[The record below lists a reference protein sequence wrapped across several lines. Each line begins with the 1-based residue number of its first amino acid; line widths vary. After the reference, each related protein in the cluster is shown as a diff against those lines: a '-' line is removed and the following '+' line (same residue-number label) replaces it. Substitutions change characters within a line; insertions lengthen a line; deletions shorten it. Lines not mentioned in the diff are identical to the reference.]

1 MKICYLFDALTGVLS
16 GDYVAQESPEEPGE
30 YITPTH
36 STFIEPPGCVAG
48 QVPIFKDGTWTMQH
62 DHRGT
67 VWYDAHGVAVVVD
80 TIDLPAGLIAEQP
93 PAMVAAQVLADRIAQ
108 LKADLSALDFKKI
121 RPLAEGDAAYLATL
135 NAQSATLRAELATL

>member
-1 MKICYLFDALTGVLS
+1 MPPSAFKIGRARRIIWKHVLKLRQRTRKWQIAS
-16 GDYVAQESPEEPGE
+16 LKNINHHGSSKSAQGTKILHLVTVCDNP
-30 YITPTH
+30 I
-36 STFIEPPGCVAG
+36 ST
-48 QVPIFKDGTWTMQH
+48 
-62 DHRGT
+62 
-67 VWYDAHGVAVVVD
+67 VD